1 MGIRSFHIITSLLFI
16 CVLIFLSCGGGG
28 GGGEGVGSVEC
39 VDGSGIMSSHWAK
52 TYDVN
57 TSDISTEFGGY
68 IEQTDDG
75 GYMLAGSVYAV
86 GFSDKDIMVI
96 KMDSYGNP
104 IWAKVFNRAG
114 YDDSVIS
121 IRRIEDGGYIV
132 AIEGL
137 STGHEYSR
145 NYLIIKIDPD
155 GNPIWQKVYSD
166 GRSIEQTS
174 DGGYIVGGDRCIFKL
189 DSTGNI
195 LWSKSYNGV
204 GGLARQM
211 EDSGYIVVRS
221 NMGIGGSPVED
232 IESLKIDENGE
243 VVWFKDY
250 DYVAGGITW
259 TSLSIQKT
267 VDVGYILEGYA
278 LSGSYEGTS
287 GLFFIKI
294 DSTGNITWSKI
305 METGHHFFYSV
316 NTPIHSTSDGGY
328 VVVGDT
334 SAFNEGFDD
343 DIWII
348 RLNQDGDV
356 IWQKTYGGDYSEHG
370 NSVIETGDGDYVVSG
385 VTMSFGQE
393 DGDIWVLKIR
403 PDGTISTNAPAG
415 FGIDTDADIV
425 DLSDFTVYEW
435 PLEAEDCTVSVN
447 DVSLTITDVAIN
459 VCAQAWD

>member
-1 MGIRSFHIITSLLFI
+1 MCIRLFHIITFLLFI
-16 CVLIFLSCGGGG
+16 CVLTFTSCGGGG
-28 GGGEGVGSVEC
+28 SGNRDEGGVEC

-52 TYDVN
+52 TYDVVI
-57 TSDISTEFGGY
+57 SSSIHDSTEFDGY
-68 IEQTDDG
+68 IQQADDG

-86 GFSDKDIMVI
+86 GFSDKDILLI
-96 KMDSYGNP
+96 RMDSYGNP

-121 IRRIEDGGYIV
+121 IQKIEDNGYIV
-132 AIEGL
+132 TVEGL
-137 STGHEYSR
+137 STGSEYSR
-145 NYLIIKIDPD
+145 NYLVIKLDPD

-204 GGLARQM
+204 GGLAKQI
-211 EDSGYIVVRS
+211 EDSGYIVVRG
-221 NMGIGGSPVED
+221 NPGIGGSPVDD

-250 DYVAGGITW
+250 DMGGENRYLKFLHGT
-259 TSLSIQKT
+259 L
-267 VDVGYILEGYA
+267 DNGYIFGGHGSHLIDGYNIGGA
-278 LSGSYEGTS
+278 FLMKLDSGGNVNW
-287 GLFFIKI
+287 GRFFVSVSFKDMEPIGDEEFVVI
-294 DSTGNITWSKI
+294 GNS
-305 METGHHFFYSV
+305 
-316 NTPIHSTSDGGY
+316 
-328 VVVGDT
+328 
-334 SAFNEGFDD
+334 SAFNEGFDK
-343 DIWII
+343 DIWVIK
-348 RLNQDGDV
+348 LNQNGDV

-370 NSVIETGDGDYVVSG
+370 NSVIETEDGDYIVSG

-403 PDGTISTNAPAG
+403 PDGIISADAPAG
-415 FGIDTDADIV
+415 FGVDTDADIV
-425 DLSDFTVYEW
+425 DLGDFMVYEW
-435 PLEAEDCTVSVN
+435 PLEAEDCTVSVS
-447 DVSLTITDVAIN
+447 DVTLMVTDVGIN